1 MAWNSSR
8 IVNNAAT
15 AFFCPI
21 AEEPNVDQLA
31 KVLNTNI
38 LGPFYMVHAVVPH
51 MPRGGRIINISSTNS
66 KRGNTKISSYAASK
80 AALDSLTWSWAE
92 EVSSQ
97 LTRTF
102 EW

>member
-1 MAWNSSR
+1 M
-8 IVNNAAT
+8 NNAAT

-66 KRGNTKISSYAASK
+66 KRGNAKISSYAASK